1 MTCSCGVPTA
11 ATPWTREVR
20 ILRVRTE
27 DRDRVDPYLR
37 RVNIHKY
44 SKQGEAKHFDMEN
57 DSARGWAMVGVVQ
70 AKSAIRVYKEGRTTG
85 KTFGALTAV
94 RIDMSIAYKSF
105 IGIPIKMTPT
115 EDLKLDS
122 LGITLE
128 ELMARDKY
136 RWVGLVEWIAES
148 EPSTDKGDSGAL
160 VYAIEDSQTVPLGI
174 HIGRSL

>member
-1 MTCSCGVPTA
+1 
-11 ATPWTREVR
+11 
-20 ILRVRTE
+20 
-27 DRDRVDPYLR
+27 
-37 RVNIHKY
+37 
-44 SKQGEAKHFDMEN
+44 MEN

-160 VYAIEDSQTVPLGI
+160 VRKYYAELERDYLENLRVEFDTANNLPEEAVPVAAMNVEARRDCFRNILKDNDRIFSVYAAVELCSQFA
-174 HIGRSL
+174 

>member
-1 MTCSCGVPTA
+1 
-11 ATPWTREVR
+11 
-20 ILRVRTE
+20 
-27 DRDRVDPYLR
+27 
-37 RVNIHKY
+37 
-44 SKQGEAKHFDMEN
+44 
-57 DSARGWAMVGVVQ
+57 MVGVVQ

-105 IGIPIKMTPT
+105 IGIPIKTTPT